1 MFSCGADNTL
11 ERFRLV
17 SSHASSPNG
26 NLFRTVKVGLQI
38 AIWGCLDYDLGFK
51 ICRKNLLST
60 TIKPQPTSRDFKGKY
75 AFVSLGCPKNTVDSE
90 RMMGLLKLDG
100 YELVADPAKSD
111 FVVVNTCGFIEQ
123 ARKESFAAIDEMIEL
138 KRSGKTKG
146 VIVSGCLAE
155 RQKEEMLEQR
165 PEIDSLVGVFGRDE
179 ITKIADRLVGDLEE
193 QRTIFQP
200 APIRALSD
208 TGRLQITPQH
218 FAYLKISEGCDRLCT
233 FCAIPKMRGKHATKP
248 MESVIAEATELA
260 SKGVR
265 ELNIVAQDTTYYG
278 RDLYGESRLTE
289 LLGELNK
296 VDGLD
301 WIRLMYFYPMYID
314 DALLDVIAS
323 SEKIL
328 PYIDMPLQH
337 ADDTMLKRMS
347 RRVNRP
353 DTEKLITNMRE
364 RIPGLALR
372 TTFITGFP
380 GETDEQ
386 FETMVQFVE
395 RFKFERMGVF
405 TYSFEPDTPAAK
417 LENHIEES
425 VKEERRERL
434 MQVQQ
439 KIAFEYNESLQSK
452 HLEVIID
459 HPIEG
464 QPNAWLGRTIYDA
477 PDVDSII
484 YVTQTDHQL
493 TPGNLVTT
501 EIVGSKGYDLIGVA
515 VDAPR

>member
-1 MFSCGADNTL
+1 
-11 ERFRLV
+11 
-17 SSHASSPNG
+17 
-26 NLFRTVKVGLQI
+26 
-38 AIWGCLDYDLGFK
+38 
-51 ICRKNLLST
+51 
-60 TIKPQPTSRDFKGKY
+60 
-75 AFVSLGCPKNTVDSE
+75 
-90 RMMGLLKLDG
+90 MMGLLKLDG
-100 YELVADPAKSD
+100 YELVSDPANSD

-123 ARKESFAAIDEMIEL
+123 ARKESYAAIDEMLEL
-138 KRSGKTKG
+138 KRSGQTKG

-155 RQKEEMLEQR
+155 RQKEEMLEER
-165 PEIDSLVGVFGRDE
+165 PDIDSLVGVFGRDE

-200 APIRALSD
+200 APIRALPD
-208 TGRLQITPQH
+208 TGRLQITPRH

-248 MESVIAEATELA
+248 METVLQEATELA
-260 SKGVR
+260 SSGVR

-278 RDLYGESRLTE
+278 RDLYGETRLAE
-289 LLGELNK
+289 LLTELNK
-296 VDGLD
+296 VNGLE

-314 DALLDVIAS
+314 DKLLDVIAQ

-353 DTEKLITNMRE
+353 DTEALISRMRE

-386 FETMVQFVE
+386 FETLVDFVQ

-417 LENHIEES
+417 IDGHLDDAL
-425 VKEERRERL
+425 KEERRSRL

-439 KIAFEYNESLQSK
+439 EVAFEFNESLLSRK
-452 HLEVIID
+452 LDVIID
-459 HPIEG
+459 HPVPAAEGSNPTG
-464 QPNAWLGRTIYDA
+464 QPQAWVGRTIYDA

-484 YVTQTDHQL
+484 FVTETEHQL
-493 TPGNLVTT
+493 KAGQIVST
-501 EIVGSKGYDLIGVA
+501 EIVGSQGYDLIGVA